1 MITATEPGDNA
12 VATVQPLPP
21 QSPPNAPR
29 RRITPADVE
38 SIAKLLTVCRLTES
52 EACAHLGIKPVAWF
66 HWKSVQSNAR
76 RHDNILSRVRAAHVA
91 SCIANIQNGAAGV
104 GNHKRA
110 DWRASDRLLG
120 IMDPSR
126 FGQQQAQQ
134 PSQQPSQAPTTVNVW
149 IDLAY
154 AKPPAGQVIDV
165 QAKQITESA
174 PNDKTVQK

>member
-1 MITATEPGDNA
+1 MTE
-12 VATVQPLPP
+12 T
-21 QSPPNAPR
+21 
-29 RRITPADVE
+29 
-38 SIAKLLTVCRLTES
+38 

-91 SCIANIQNGAAGV
+91 SCIKNIQDGAAGV

-120 IMDPSR
+120 IMDPAR
-126 FGQQQAQQ
+126 FGQQQAQAA
-134 PSQQPSQAPTTVNVW
+134 SQQQAQAPATVNVW
-149 IDLAY
+149 IDLAFPQ
-154 AKPPAGQVIDV
+154 AKPDAGQVVDV

-174 PNDKTVQK
+174 PKTVQK